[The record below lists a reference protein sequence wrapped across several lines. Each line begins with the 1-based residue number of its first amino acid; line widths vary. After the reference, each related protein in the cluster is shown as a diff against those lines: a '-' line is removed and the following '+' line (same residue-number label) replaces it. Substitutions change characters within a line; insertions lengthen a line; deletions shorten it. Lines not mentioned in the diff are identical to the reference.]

1 MFTSFKCWLQHLLTK
16 LKDHSFQEQ
25 SQIWYPMRGIAPIHQ
40 ETLVDAG
47 WHKDLPAFSVM
58 ASSIAVK
65 AVVKE
70 SEFDSDYI
78 AGSSTR

>member
-1 MFTSFKCWLQHLLTK
+1 M
-16 LKDHSFQEQ
+16 
-25 SQIWYPMRGIAPIHQ
+25 G
-40 ETLVDAG
+40 
-47 WHKDLPAFSVM
+47 LPAFSVE